1 MTRWDAWASQQLDA
15 IRAEGRWREL
25 KTYDGDG
32 VMGTVDGRQ
41 LISFASNDYL
51 GLASHAQVRAAAH
64 HAIDRW
70 GTGAT
75 ASRLVVGTRPVHD
88 ELEREIAQWKQTD
101 RALVCPTGFS
111 ANLSVMSTLGIAGTT
126 IFSDALNHAS
136 IIDGCRQSRAQVQI
150 YRHADVG
157 HLDSLLATV
166 SGPKIVVTDS
176 IFSMDGDV
184 APLQQIAQLCIRHS
198 ALLVL
203 DEAHAVLGPE
213 LTPMQDLELLRIGTL
228 SKTFGALGGWIAGSR
243 PLIELLINRGRAFI
257 FTTGLS
263 PADTAAALAAL
274 RIYRSEEGSRLR
286 ARLRQLID
294 LLLPGHPSPIVPL
307 VLGEDAVAV
316 ATASR
321 LRDAGLWVP
330 AIRPPTVPAGTARLR
345 IAVSAAHTPEMVEQ
359 LKAALPPGSLQAL
372 LRHAAC

>member
-15 IRAEGRWREL
+15 IRAQGRWREL

-51 GLASHAQVRAAAH
+51 GLANHAQVRAAAH

-88 ELEREIAQWKQTD
+88 ELEREIAQWKHTD

-150 YRHADVG
+150 YRHADVA

-176 IFSMDGDV
+176 IFSMDGDA

-228 SKTFGALGGWIAGSR
+228 SKTLGALGGWIAGSR

>member
-51 GLASHAQVRAAAH
+51 GLANHAQVRAAAH

-88 ELEREIAQWKQTD
+88 ELEREIAQWKHTD

-150 YRHADVG
+150 YRHADVA

-176 IFSMDGDV
+176 IFSMDGDA

-228 SKTFGALGGWIAGSR
+228 SKTLGALGGWIAGSR